1 MKVNPR
7 DLQAYGRTSAHDVQK
22 APRVRGASEESKR
35 AVQTDGAA
43 ARVTISEE
51 AKQLAASASAAEGPS
66 SADKV
71 AALKD
76 KISRGDF
83 KVDAQVV
90 ARKMIDEIG

>member
-7 DLQAYGRTSAHDVQK
+7 DLQAYGRTSANDVQK
-22 APRVRGASEESKR
+22 AARVRGGEESSKR
-35 AVQTDGAA
+35 AAPTDGSP

-51 AKQLAASASAAEGPS
+51 AKKLAATSGANAPS
-66 SADKV
+66 RPEKV
-71 AALKD
+71 AELKD

>member
-7 DLQAYGRTSAHDVQK
+7 DLQAYGRTSTQDVQK
-22 APRVRGASEESKR
+22 APRVKGASEESKR
-35 AVQTDGAA
+35 AVVTDGAA
-43 ARVTISEE
+43 AKVTISDE
-51 AKQLAASASAAEGPS
+51 AKKLAASASTGAPS

-71 AALKD
+71 EALKD

-90 ARKMIDEIG
+90 ARKMIDELG